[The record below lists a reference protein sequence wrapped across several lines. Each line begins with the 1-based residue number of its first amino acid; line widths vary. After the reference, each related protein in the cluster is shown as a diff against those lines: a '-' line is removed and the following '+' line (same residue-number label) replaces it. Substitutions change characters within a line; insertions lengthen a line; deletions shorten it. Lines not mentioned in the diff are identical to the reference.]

1 MIDLG
6 VTGNFILE
14 EIAKRKGFPRV
25 KKKDPYNLV
34 VVDGSLLP
42 SKDGKIKEKT
52 ILL

>member
-14 EIAKRKGFPRV
+14 EIAKRKGFPRAR
-25 KKKDPYNLV
+25 KKDPYDLV
-34 VVDGSLLP
+34 VVDRSLLLN
-42 SKDGKIKEKT
+42 KDRKIKEET

>member
-14 EIAKRKGFPRV
+14 EIAKRKGFLRT
-25 KKKDPYNLV
+25 KKKDPYDLV
-34 VVDGSLLP
+34 VIDGNLLL
-42 SKDGKIKEKT
+42 SRDRKVKEEI